1 MSADDQ
7 MATAENLRAWFVA
20 DPQSDRIRF
29 TAAGREVLAADMAL
43 AGIDIR
49 RIRTRTQALA
59 ALERVSDH
67 RMARLAS
74 FRGQHPLLDAIL
86 APLFEDGP
94 TSC

>member
-7 MATAENLRAWFVA
+7 TATAENLRAWFVA

-29 TAAGREVLAADMAL
+29 TAAGREGLAVDMAR

-49 RIRTRTQALA
+49 QIRTKPQALA
-59 ALERVSDH
+59 ALERVSGQ

-74 FRGQHPLLDAIL
+74 CRGQHPLLDAIL

-94 TSC
+94 TPC